1 MHWITLPALLAQQTP
16 QQQKPQA
23 QLLGPVGMF
32 LIMGFML
39 YFLIL
44 RPQHKK
50 AKDQEVLLKALKPGD
65 KVVTS
70 GGICG
75 VVVSI
80 KDKTVTLRSAD
91 AKLEVLKGTVA
102 ELVEKAGGAGE
113 S

>member
-1 MHWITLPALLAQQTP
+1 MHWIAWPALLAQQPPP
-16 QQQKPQA
+16 QQRPQA
-23 QLLGPVGMF
+23 QLLGPIGMF
-32 LIMGFML
+32 AIMGFML

-44 RPQHKK
+44 RPQQKK
-50 AKDQEVLLKALKPGD
+50 AKEQQSLLKALKPGD

-102 ELVEKAGGAGE
+102 ELVEKAGGASE

>member
-1 MHWITLPALLAQQTP
+1 MHWIAWPALLAQQTQP
-16 QQQKPQA
+16 QQNPQA
-23 QLLGPVGMF
+23 QLLGPIGMF
-32 LIMGFML
+32 AIMGFML

-44 RPQHKK
+44 RPQQKK
-50 AKDQEVLLKALKPGD
+50 AKEQQALLKALKPGD

-102 ELVEKAGGAGE
+102 ELVEKAGGASE